1 MEEQLEHVRRED
13 DLLNYIVRQRQ
24 LLQNKKQDIANQLK
38 HEED

>member
-24 LLQNKKQDIANQLK
+24 LLQNKKQDIANKLK
-38 HEED
+38 HQED